1 MGRSEQKTEKIFQ
14 SEEVAGNSK
23 KVFSLRGGLTGAAIQ
38 VSIVEACL
46 SVSTFVDED
55 IDLADNSY
63 VDVAHGFETGL
74 KGVLAAVVACC
85 AVAQTQACW
94 TISGGCCNIA
104 TVTEAAHGLTT
115 GERGIFTTSG
125 CCEPAGLCDC
135 GVYFAIDVTACTYRL
150 AATRALAL
158 SGCSIAVTTVG
169 CGTHTFTPNGLIPT
183 GSTACSFII
192 KIDDDTYKLATSKVN
207 AEAGT
212 VDTISVLNSPAS
224 YTFTACCVACCTNG
238 VVTIRYSVNDETY
251 VIDAGA
257 GLLDCTGIIL
267 DAGLTVI
274 DNADG
279 LHYNSIEVDVD
290 VTDSQWIVNIDV
302 SGKS

>member
-1 MGRSEQKTEKIFQ
+1 MGRSEQKTKKIFQ

-46 SVSTFVDED
+46 SVSSFVDED

-74 KGVLAAVVACC
+74 KGVLAAVAS
-85 AVAQTQACW
+85 ALKLTP
-94 TISGGCCNIA
+94 SGCFSVGCDEI
-104 TVTEAAHGLTT
+104 TEVAHGFVV
-115 GERGIFTTSG
+115 GERGRFTTSG
-125 CCEPAGLCDC
+125 TLPDFCCCIVLVGTD
-135 GVYFAIDVTACTYRL
+135 YFVIDLTACTYSV
-150 AATRALAL
+150 ATTRALAI
-158 SGCSIAVTTVG
+158 SGCGVDITACG
-169 CGTHTFTPNGLIPT
+169 CGNHTFTPNGLIPT

-224 YTFTACCVACCTNG
+224 YTFTACCAACCTNG
-238 VVTIRYSVNDETY
+238 VVTIRYSVNDATY

-290 VTDSQWIVNIDV
+290 VTDSQWVVNIDI
-302 SGKS
+302 SGK